1 VPRLA
6 LGLAWLPSGMSTM
19 PMFPLGSVLFPKMP
33 LPLRIFEPRYL
44 AMLGAILAEE
54 PSEFGVVLIERGQEV
69 GGGDARMGIG
79 TVAQIVELDTS
90 AEAVLVVALGDRRF
104 EVTSWHGDEP
114 FPRAE
119 VEPLPEL
126 TWTEDL
132 APLRDQAEG
141 VVRRALARATE
152 WGEGRWPADVELADD
167 PVSAAW
173 QLAAVAPL
181 GPLDQVA
188 LLRATSVDQLLRRTI
203 DLVTAVQA
211 MY

>member
-1 VPRLA
+1 MP
-6 LGLAWLPSGMSTM
+6 TM

-44 AMLGAILAEE
+44 AMLGSILAEE
-54 PSEFGVVLIERGQEV
+54 PSEFGVVLIERGHEV
-69 GGGDARMGIG
+69 GGNDQRMGIG

-90 AEAVLVVALGDRRF
+90 AEAVLVVAMGDRRF
-104 EVTSWHGDEP
+104 EVTSWHPDDP

-126 TWTEDL
+126 EWSDDMK
-132 APLRDQAEG
+132 PLFERADG

-188 LLRATSVDQLLRRTI
+188 LLRATSVEQLLHRTI

-211 MY
+211 LY

>member
-1 VPRLA
+1 MP
-6 LGLAWLPSGMSTM
+6 TM

-44 AMLGAILAEE
+44 AMLGSILAEE

-69 GGGDARMGIG
+69 GGGDQRMGIG

-104 EVTSWHGDEP
+104 EVVDWLPDEP

-119 VEPLPEL
+119 VRPLPEL
-126 TWTEDL
+126 EWSDDL
-132 APLRDQAEG
+132 VPLRDRAEG
-141 VVRRALARATE
+141 KVRRALARATE

-167 PVSAAW
+167 PASAAW

-188 LLRATSVDQLLRRTI
+188 LLRSTSVDQLLNRVI
-203 DLVTAVQA
+203 DLVTAVEA
-211 MY
+211 AY

>member
-1 VPRLA
+1 
-6 LGLAWLPSGMSTM
+6 M

-44 AMLGAILAEE
+44 AMLGSILAEE

-69 GGGDARMGIG
+69 GGGDQRMGIG
-79 TVAQIVELDTS
+79 TIAQIVELDTS
-90 AEAVLVVALGDRRF
+90 AEAVLVVAMGDRRF
-104 EVTSWHGDEP
+104 EVTDWLPDEP

-119 VEPLPEL
+119 VNLLPEL
-126 TWTEDL
+126 EWADDL
-132 APLRDQAEG
+132 APLRDRAEG
-141 VVRRALARATE
+141 MVRRALARATE

-167 PVSAAW
+167 PVAAAW

-188 LLRATSVDQLLRRTI
+188 LLRSTSVDQLLNRVI
-203 DLVTAVQA
+203 DLVTAVEA
-211 MY
+211 AY

>member
-1 VPRLA
+1 MP
-6 LGLAWLPSGMSTM
+6 TM

-44 AMLGAILAEE
+44 AMLGSILAEE

-69 GGGDARMGIG
+69 GGGDQRMGIG
-79 TVAQIVELDTS
+79 TIAQIVELDTS
-90 AEAVLVVALGDRRF
+90 AEAVLVVAMGDRRF
-104 EVTSWHGDEP
+104 EVTEWLADDP

-119 VEPLPEL
+119 VSPLPEL
-126 TWTEDL
+126 EWSDDL
-132 APLRDQAEG
+132 LPLRDRAESM
-141 VVRRALARATE
+141 VRRALARATE

-167 PVSAAW
+167 PVAGVW

-188 LLRATSVDQLLRRTI
+188 LLRSTSADQLLHRVI
-203 DLVTAVQA
+203 DLVTAVEA
-211 MY
+211 AY

>member
-1 VPRLA
+1 MP
-6 LGLAWLPSGMSTM
+6 TM

-44 AMLGAILAEE
+44 AMLGSILAEE

-69 GGGDARMGIG
+69 GGGDQRMGIG
-79 TVAQIVELDTS
+79 TIAQIVELDTS
-90 AEAVLVVALGDRRF
+90 AEAVLVVAMGDRRF
-104 EVTSWHGDEP
+104 EVVDWLTDDP

-119 VEPLPEL
+119 VRPLPEL
-126 TWTEDL
+126 EWSDDL
-132 APLRDQAEG
+132 VPLRDRAEG
-141 VVRRALARATE
+141 KVRRALARATE

-167 PVSAAW
+167 PASAAW

-188 LLRATSVDQLLRRTI
+188 LLRSTSVDQLLHRTI
-203 DLVTAVQA
+203 DLVTAVEA
-211 MY
+211 AY

>member
-1 VPRLA
+1 MPTL
-6 LGLAWLPSGMSTM
+6 

-44 AMLGAILAEE
+44 AMLGAILADE
-54 PSEFGVVLIERGQEV
+54 PSEFGVVLIERGHEV
-69 GGGDARMGIG
+69 GGGDQRMGIG

-90 AEAVLVVALGDRRF
+90 ADAVLVVAMGDRRF
-104 EVTSWHGDEP
+104 EVTGWHSDEP

-119 VEPLPEL
+119 VEAVPEL
-126 TWTEDL
+126 EWSDDL
-132 APLRDQAEG
+132 IPLRDHAEG

-152 WGEGRWPADVELADD
+152 WGEGRWPADVELAED

-188 LLRATSVDQLLRRTI
+188 LLRATSAHQLLQRTI

-211 MY
+211 LY

>member
-1 VPRLA
+1 
-6 LGLAWLPSGMSTM
+6 M

-54 PSEFGVVLIERGQEV
+54 PSEFGVVLIERGHEV
-69 GGGDARMGIG
+69 GGGDQRMGIG

-90 AEAVLVVALGDRRF
+90 AEAVLIVALGDRRV
-104 EVTSWHGDEP
+104 EVTDWLPDHP
-114 FPRAE
+114 YPQAE
-119 VEPLPEL
+119 VRPLPEL
-126 TWTEDL
+126 EWTDDL
-132 APLRDQAEG
+132 APLFERTEG

-188 LLRATSVDQLLRRTI
+188 LLRSTSAEQLLHRTI

-211 MY
+211 LY

>member
-1 VPRLA
+1 
-6 LGLAWLPSGMSTM
+6 M

-44 AMLGAILAEE
+44 AMLGTILAEE
-54 PSEFGVVLIERGQEV
+54 PSEFGVVLIERGHEV
-69 GGGDARMGIG
+69 GGGDQRMGIG

-104 EVTSWHGDEP
+104 EVTSWHPDEP

-119 VEPLPEL
+119 VEWLPEL
-126 TWTEDL
+126 EWSDDL
-132 APLRDQAEG
+132 KPLFERADG

-188 LLRATSVDQLLRRTI
+188 LLRSTSVDQLLNRVI
-203 DLVTAVQA
+203 DLVTAVEA
-211 MY
+211 AY

>member
-1 VPRLA
+1 MP
-6 LGLAWLPSGMSTM
+6 TM

-44 AMLGAILAEE
+44 AMLGSILAHE
-54 PSEFGVVLIERGQEV
+54 PSEFGVVLIERGNEV
-69 GGGDARMGIG
+69 GGGDQRMGIG

-90 AEAVLVVALGDRRF
+90 AEAVLVVALGGRRF
-104 EVTSWHGDEP
+104 EVTEWHPDDP
-114 FPRAE
+114 FPQAE
-119 VEPLPEL
+119 VRPVPEL
-126 TWTEDL
+126 EWSDDL
-132 APLRDQAEG
+132 APLRDRAEG

-152 WGEGRWPADVELADD
+152 WGEAGWPADVELADD

-188 LLRATSVDQLLRRTI
+188 LLRSTSAEQLLHRTI

-211 MY
+211 LY